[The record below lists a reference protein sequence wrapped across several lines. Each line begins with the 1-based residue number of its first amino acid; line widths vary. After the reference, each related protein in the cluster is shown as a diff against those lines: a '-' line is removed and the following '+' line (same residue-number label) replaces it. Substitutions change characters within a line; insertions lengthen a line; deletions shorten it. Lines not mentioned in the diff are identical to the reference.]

1 MSFSGTRYTSLTAA
15 SLPGRT
21 SGSFF
26 RNLPIYLPALFQ
38 LVAVARCTFQADA
51 VREATFQL
59 NAQEDQTFEL
69 EV

>member
-1 MSFSGTRYTSLTAA
+1 MAFSGTRYTSLTAA
-15 SLPGRT
+15 SLPGRV

-26 RNLPIYLPALFQ
+26 RNLPIYFPALFQ
-38 LVAVARCTFQADA
+38 LVAVARSTFQVEA

-59 NAQEDQTFEL
+59 NAEQDQTFEL